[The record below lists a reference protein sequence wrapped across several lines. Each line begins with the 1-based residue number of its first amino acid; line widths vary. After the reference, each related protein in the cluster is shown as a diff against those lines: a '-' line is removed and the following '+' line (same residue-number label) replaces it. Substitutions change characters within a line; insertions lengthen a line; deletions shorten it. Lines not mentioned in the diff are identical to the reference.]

1 MNQYELKNLSPQSKS
16 GIPSKITNLET
27 AEQRE
32 ERQRRQIEYQ
42 RILRE
47 QMLEKKA
54 KEDELKRRRREE
66 EMREEQRI

>member
-54 KEDELKRRRREE
+54 KEDELKCRRREE